1 MLGTLKRA
9 SDELDLFTA
18 QPLTIGGRL
27 RILADRGYALRR
39 PGKSVGLRLSRGRTA
54 AVHEG
59 QEVGGGMMRRGL
71 GVAFLCAIVLAV
83 TACGS
88 SGSSSSSGGSSGSGG
103 SSSGSS
109 ASVSGAKV
117 LPASALNNPP
127 KGTITYCTGKDTTGA
142 AALRRLPVQRDVRLP
157 GVPRQ
162 PGASSRL
169 RLTSSGPSSSSASR
183 RNPARATSFRPT

>member
-18 QPLTIGGRL
+18 QPLTISGRL

-39 PGKSVGLRLSRGRTA
+39 PGKHVRLRLSRGRTA

-71 GVAFLCAIVLAV
+71 GIAFLCAIVLAV

-117 LPASALNNPP
+117 LPATALTNPP

-142 AALRRLPVQRDVRLP
+142 AHYVVSQFNAAYGSQGYHANLVEFPASADQQR
-157 GVPRQ
+157 
-162 PGASSRL
+162 
-169 RLTSSGPSSSSASR
+169 PSSSSASR
-183 RNPARATSFRPT
+183 RNPARATSFPPT